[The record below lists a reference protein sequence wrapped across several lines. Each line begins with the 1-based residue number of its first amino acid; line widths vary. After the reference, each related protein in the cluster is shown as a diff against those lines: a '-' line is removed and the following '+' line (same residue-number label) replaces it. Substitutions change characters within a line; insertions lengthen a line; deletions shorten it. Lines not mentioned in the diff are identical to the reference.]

1 MSGAAKILSF
11 CKNPF
16 VNLLALT
23 IFLRPFDAPARHAAR
38 LEFRR
43 LGTVL
48 NLIAAIAER
57 ARFNPDKFYFLT
69 KASLWQALLIYF

>member
-1 MSGAAKILSF
+1 MSGAAKILAF

-16 VNLLALT
+16 VNLLTLT

-43 LGTVL
+43 LG
-48 NLIAAIAER
+48 AA
-57 ARFNPDKFYFLT
+57 
-69 KASLWQALLIYF
+69 